1 MLLGFNKVWAEPN
14 YIFSED
20 IVSAKQKSALSW
32 IVRSSRPQFVNI
44 ILLAVVYGLN
54 AFIGVYNTVFAR
66 DLVDAA
72 VKGVQGGSLDE
83 VIRYGLLYFGVTLVQ
98 IVTLVL
104 ARNFGFKIGA
114 RLDMSLKSSLFH
126 SMMTKEYSDISAYH
140 SGELMNRLTNDVN
153 VVTSAIVSIVPS
165 LVFFIVKIIGIF
177 YILVQIN
184 LIFALVFVVGGA
196 LVFLVATLF
205 KPITKRMHKD
215 VQEKE
220 GKVRSFMQEGL
231 GSLLMI
237 KTFGAQEK
245 MQKSAY
251 ALQEDCYRSQRKRN
265 IFSIVTGT
273 GMTAVFSFA
282 FVWGLGWGAYMLYY
296 GAISYGVL
304 MQITSLIGQIRT
316 PIQGMTNI
324 FPTYFTAL
332 ASAER
337 LMEIENLPDEQ
348 ELHSDVDT
356 QKLYDEMEAICFD
369 DISFAFDRD
378 IVLDSTSLTINKG
391 EFVAIEGISGI
402 GKSTLMKLLLSVY
415 QPKSGDIYIRTPDQK
430 YIVDK
435 SLRKLFSYVPQGN
448 FLLSGSLRENIAFV
462 APDASDDDIMRAAR
476 IACAEDFI
484 KELPEGLDTVIAEH
498 GGGLSE
504 GQVQRVAIARA
515 ILTKAPVILLDEATS
530 ALDEATEVSL
540 LHNLRQLQDKTCII
554 ISHKKAAEEI
564 CDKTVTIE
572 NKKIC
577 FHE

>member
-1 MLLGFNKVWAEPN
+1 MSK
-14 YIFSED
+14 
-20 IVSAKQKSALSW
+20 KQKSALGW
-32 IVRSSRPQFVNI
+32 ILRSSRPQFISI

-54 AFIGVYNTVFAR
+54 AFIGVYNTIFAR

-72 VKGVQGGSLDE
+72 VKGVNGGSLDE
-83 VIRYGLLYFGVTLVQ
+83 VMRYGLLYLGVTVVQ
-98 IVTLVL
+98 IVTLIL
-104 ARNFGFKIGA
+104 ARNYIFKIGA
-114 RLDMSLKSSLFH
+114 KLDMSMKSSLFR
-126 SMMTKEYSDISAYH
+126 SMMMKEYSDISAYH

-153 VVTSAIVSIVPS
+153 VVTSAIVS

-177 YILVQIN
+177 YILVRIN
-184 LIFALVFVVGGA
+184 VMFALVFVVGGG
-196 LVFLVATLF
+196 LVFLIASLF
-205 KPITKRMHKD
+205 KPVTKRMHKD

-251 ALQEDCYRSQRKRN
+251 ALQEESYRSQRKRN
-265 IFSIVTGT
+265 IFSIITGT
-273 GMTAVFSFA
+273 GMSAVFAFA
-282 FVWGLGWGAYMLYY
+282 FVWGLGWGAYMLFY

-304 MQITSLIGQIRT
+304 MQITSLVGQIRT

-324 FPTYFTAL
+324 FPTYFNAL

-337 LMEIENLPDEQ
+337 LLEIENLPDEP

-356 QKLYDEMEAICFD
+356 QKLYEEMEAIRFD

-378 IVLDSTSLTINKG
+378 IVLDHTSLTIRKG
-391 EFVAIEGISGI
+391 EFIAIEGISGI

-415 QPKSGDIYIRTPDQK
+415 QPKSGEIYIRTPDKK
-430 YIVDK
+430 YIIDK

-448 FLLSGSLRENIAFV
+448 FLLSGTLRENIAFV
-462 APDASDDDIMRAAR
+462 APDATDEDIMEAAR
-476 IACAEDFI
+476 ISCAEAFI
-484 KELPEGLDTVIAEH
+484 KELPQGLDTVIAEH

-515 ILTKAPVILLDEATS
+515 ILTQAPIILLDEATS
-530 ALDEATEVSL
+530 ALDEATERQL
-540 LHNLRQLQDKTCII
+540 LHNLRELNNKTCVI

-564 CDKTVTIE
+564 CDKTVTIAD
-572 NKKIC
+572 KKITQQ
-577 FHE
+577 